1 MVALNSKGEIADIL
15 DVSQFVPSRSAYECV
30 AYSASLLK
38 YCGQP
43 GHGPTGSVLEASNLA
58 QYFYGLEEGSNITSN
73 TNGMSLEAEYD
84 MLKRM
89 GLHYEACAANVPA
102 VKEALQKGY
111 PLIICGA
118 ETGMHDLELGDA
130 VPYSWTPTGNHAIV
144 ASGIASDGNLL
155 VHDCASVSSSGVRP
169 GPRHYD
175 ASKLQLVSATAII
188 PSWLEDIV
196 IDINTP
202 IISEYFTLVNGNQ
215 WQRKN
220 APNGKVIIL
229 HGDMLKYYQTCG
241 TKPYCGLSQAGL
253 PESNEIPIEQFGP
266 EFAHLAGSGIVVVY
280 LERQPWIY
288 DPHHLIDNP
297 PGAGTVYPLHLYQLP
312 GQDPLVGVLQKRV
325 ADLQAQL
332 TNQQQMPDPIA
343 AIHAVQVAVAPFK

>member
-1 MVALNSKGEIADIL
+1 MVDQSGAIPLLVDRNRVFINQNDHTWVVIHKTASGGAAQDIAHFFANDPNMASTHYVVGQDGTI
-15 DVSQFVPSRSAYECV
+15 VQCV
-30 AYSASLLK
+30 ME
-38 YCGQP
+38 
-43 GHGPTGSVLEASNLA
+43 V
-58 QYFYGLEEGSNITSN
+58 
-73 TNGMSLEAEYD
+73 D
-84 MLKRM
+84 
-89 GLHYEACAANVPA
+89 
-102 VKEALQKGY
+102 
-111 PLIICGA
+111 GA
-118 ETGMHDLELGDA
+118 GGNCCLETGHASFLPLGVNLNVKTVSIEHVDPA
-130 VPYSWTPTGNHAIV
+130 TDNSTPLTSAQKA
-144 ASGIASDGNLL
+144 ASFKL
-155 VHDCASVSSSGVRP
+155 VHDICQ
-169 GPRHYD
+169 RHNIPMRRGD
-175 ASKLQLVSATAII
+175 ASGGII
-188 PSWLEDIV
+188 GHMDIAPLSRARCPGNYPWDELFTYLANGGQDV
-196 IDINTP
+196 PVTIDLSMP

-288 DPHHLIDNP
+288 DPKHLIDNP

-332 TNQQQMPDPIA
+332 TTQQQAPDPMA
-343 AIHAVQVAVAPFK
+343 AIHAVQAAVAPFK